1 MAEIVPFRAV
11 RPRSRF
17 AGAVVAPPY
26 DAVSD
31 REAEIIIHKN
41 PLSFLRVLKPEATI
55 PFFSRTPEIIYTEAK
70 KELFDFLRKGIFIRE
85 REDSLYLYTEY
96 VSGHT
101 QNGIVG
107 LFSCKDFSE
116 GTIRGSE
123 ETRNFE
129 LKDRIKWIKST
140 RVLAG
145 PVFLFH
151 KERHGIS
158 EIVNEI
164 LGKPPLYDFETEDG
178 VRHTVRKISDEETV
192 HTIRVEFEKIKAL
205 YIADGN
211 HRTRAAC
218 FVGNSAGYFMA
229 AAVPH
234 TELRIFSYD
243 RFVRGRINKKAAMES
258 LSKFF
263 EIRKIRRL
271 FRPQNKGTVIFA
283 SKDEIF
289 ALKVKK
295 DFIRFPD
302 VKVLRMAIF
311 SQDLFTDK
319 NSVEY
324 VSGTVPPE
332 SVETALKKE
341 TFGAA
346 FLLSPPLISEIVS
359 AADSGELL
367 PAKSVCFDPKFRSG
381 LFLNPLD
388 EDFDLESIIDRREE
402 EFGVW

>member
-1 MAEIVPFRAV
+1 MAKIIPFRAV

-55 PFFSRTPEIIYTEAK
+55 PFFSRTPDIVYAEAK
-70 KELFDFLRKGIFIRE
+70 KELFDFLKKDIFIRE
-85 REDSLYLYTEY
+85 KKDSLYLYTES

-107 LFSCKDFSE
+107 LFSCKDFSK
-116 GTIRGSE
+116 GKIKGSE
-123 ETRNFE
+123 ETRSLE
-129 LKDRIKWIKST
+129 LKDRIEWIKST

-145 PVFLFH
+145 PVFLFY
-151 KERHGIS
+151 KEEREIS
-158 EIVNEI
+158 EIVKEI

-178 VRHTVRKISDEETV
+178 VRHTVRKISGEK
-192 HTIRVEFEKIKAL
+192 TIERIKTEFAKIKTL

-218 FVGNSAGYFMA
+218 SVENGSGYFIA

-243 RFVRGRINKKAAMES
+243 RFVRGSINKKAVMES

-263 EIRKIRRL
+263 EIKKVESL
-271 FRPQNKGTVIFA
+271 FRPENKGIVTFA
-283 SKDEIF
+283 LKDEIF
-289 ALKVKK
+289 VLKVKK
-295 DFIRFPD
+295 DFAYFPD

-311 SQDLFTDK
+311 SQDLLTDK

-332 SVETALKKE
+332 SVETALKKGA
-341 TFGAA
+341 FGAA

-367 PAKSVCFDPKFRSG
+367 PAKSVWFDPKFRSG